1 MQSLQE
7 NVSCDTDAVDC
18 QGDQTS
24 QQMDNFLDASNEE
37 LDEELAA
44 KKEKKSSTST
54 SISNEKKKLG
64 FNKDATM
71 IEA

>member
-1 MQSLQE
+1 
-7 NVSCDTDAVDC
+7 
-18 QGDQTS
+18 
-24 QQMDNFLDASNEE
+24 MDNFLDASNEE